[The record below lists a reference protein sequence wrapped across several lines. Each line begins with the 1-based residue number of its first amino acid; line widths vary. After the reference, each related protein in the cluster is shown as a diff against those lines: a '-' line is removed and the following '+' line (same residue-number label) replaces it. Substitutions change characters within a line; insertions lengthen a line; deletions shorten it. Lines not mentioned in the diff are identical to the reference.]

1 MQKIRTYFEKFFRAI
16 AMLALALIVAFPITA
31 KAPTFVKADYIETVN
46 DFDETYVE
54 DDLGEEKLLEY
65 SLMVGTKPSV
75 VSFMEYCYSDDES
88 LLNAK
93 YGLYIYVLNPTRAE
107 YAANIGGNQINMA
120 VSHDSEGKPTSYE
133 ILKLKNCGH
142 TTGEY
147 DKLIYKFR
155 VLGLEDVVKDVT
167 KQNKTNAY
175 RKYSVAELQ
184 LRNVGSGAL
193 TGYAVSRSFTFTGYA
208 KGCGAGAETA
218 STLTCTIGEATTIE
232 LEVGHTNYRTDDFVD
247 NVCDEINTVYFSVPD
262 EYFQKYGDKLQKIK
276 AQWYEYKTKPVFVTS
291 DSDAY
296 TALKEKIG
304 VDIGTDWGEHIDG
317 LKWRV
322 LWEEY
327 DWGKDEK
334 DYSHK
339 YNLGW
344 GIFEAS
350 YNIDYDNT
358 ADPTIAATG
367 ETKVSCIDWLFE
379 QTDVKTRDDYRVTSE
394 RVREYIIWYTDR
406 FPNQTTYSIP
416 TSEDPD
422 LLEVATGL
430 FEDSIDADRIELLED
445 KSKNN
450 GYICQEI
457 DAGNVQNLLVKKDDQ
472 GFWDKF
478 WHGVKYEDE
487 PFSPIVDVTSDIRA
501 MSVDTFAEKYYVNA
515 VDKQAVYD
523 YCIAELDKGNHPIL
537 FRFAKTEYYASTAR
551 FDLDGGLVN
560 TGSNLS
566 SEDGYVAQETVFL
579 GFDLISLTFRKD
591 TVDTVIGVV
600 SNPIDIING
609 FTPPA
614 DLPMPKDN
622 KSLSGCM
629 DSVKKVFSVVV
640 IALGLTLLVKLL
652 ISFFNM
658 IGSFGGKNK

>member
-1 MQKIRTYFEKFFRAI
+1 MKQKIRTYFEEFFRAI

-31 KAPTFVKADYIETVN
+31 KAPKLVKADYIETVN

-54 DDLGEEKLLEY
+54 DDLGEAKLVEY

-107 YAANIGGNQINMA
+107 YVSNIGGNQINMA
-120 VSHDSEGKPTSYE
+120 ISHDSEGKPTSYK

-155 VLGLEDVVKDVT
+155 VLGLDDVVKDVRS
-167 KQNKTNAY
+167 QNKTKSS
-175 RKYSVAELQ
+175 RKYSVAGIQ
-184 LRNVGSGAL
+184 LRNVGSGII
-193 TGYAVSRSFTFTGYA
+193 TDYGVSRSFTFTGYA
-208 KGCGAGAETA
+208 KGCGAGADTA
-218 STLTCTIGEATTIE
+218 STLTCTIGETTTIE
-232 LEVGHTNYRTDDFVD
+232 IKVGHTNYRTDDFVD

-276 AQWYEYKTKPVFVTS
+276 AQWYEYKTKPAFITS

-296 TALKEKIG
+296 KALLDYVGVNIG
-304 VDIGTDWGEHIDG
+304 MDVGEHIEN
-317 LKWRV
+317 LTWRV
-322 LWEEY
+322 MWDEY
-327 DWGKDEK
+327 DDPLSEMA
-334 DYSHK
+334 DYFFH
-339 YNLGW
+339 G
-344 GIFEAS
+344 S
-350 YNIDYDNT
+350 YNIVSDYTVREKGYYTDST
-358 ADPTIAATG
+358 MRVPRM
-367 ETKVSCIDWLFE
+367 DWLFE
-379 QTDVKTRDDYRVTSE
+379 QTGVKTRDDYRVTAE
-394 RVREYIIWYTDR
+394 RVREYMIWYTDK
-406 FPNQTTYSIP
+406 FPDQPTYSIP
-416 TSEDPD
+416 TAENE
-422 LLEVATGL
+422 LLREVAQGL
-430 FEDSIDADRIELLED
+430 FEDSIDADRIKLLED
-445 KSKNN
+445 QSKTN

-457 DAGNVQNLLVKKDDQ
+457 DAGELQNLLVKKDQDW
-472 GFWDKF
+472 WDKL
-478 WHGVKYEDE
+478 WKGAQYSKESY
-487 PFSPIVDVTSDIRA
+487 SPIVDVPSDIRA

-515 VDKQAVYD
+515 VDKQSVYD

-551 FDLDGGLVN
+551 FDSDTGG
-560 TGSNLS
+560 GWIS

-579 GFDLISLTFRKD
+579 GFDMISLTFRKD

-609 FTPPA
+609 FTPPP
-614 DLPMPKDN
+614 DLDVPDKN
-622 KSLSGCM
+622 KSRSGCM

-640 IALGLTLLVKLL
+640 IAIGLTLLIKLL
-652 ISFFNM
+652 IALFNM
-658 IGSFGGKNK
+658 IGSFGGKK